1 MSSATARVT
10 RVLPPVD
17 VALAALLAVAALVET
32 LSNDSAPDPGL
43 RATLAGLTLLT
54 LSVRRTMPAVA
65 AALFAAG
72 MATESLVTEAP
83 DELAV
88 LVGCLIVAYS
98 VAVHAPL
105 REALLGGALLA
116 MAVAIAIALDPSDSV
131 SNIPPSVLMFVG
143 LPFGV
148 GLLMRRR
155 QQHIAALRLEAEAL
169 AREADAAVDI
179 ERRRIARELHDVVS
193 HAVTLIS
200 VQAEAGRSVIDHD
213 PDSARRSLEA
223 IGRVSREA
231 LAELSRLLAVLRED
245 ETGDDSGLANLTSL
259 VEGVRA
265 AGLRVDLEA
274 DRVGPLE
281 PAVDRCAYRVIQE
294 GLTNAL
300 RHTSSATVRVVV
312 ARAPEELLVTVTSE
326 GRAHTSS
333 YGGSGRGLAGLR
345 ERVTALGGT
354 FEATSPAEDRFR
366 LRAVIPAEPSSVLP
380 R

>member
-1 MSSATARVT
+1 MPSATARVS

-17 VALAALLAVAALVET
+17 VALAALLAVAAVAET
-32 LSNDSAPDPGL
+32 LANDSAPDPVL

-72 MATESLVTEAP
+72 MASESLVTEPP

-105 REALLGGALLA
+105 REALLGGALLS

-155 QQHIAALRLEAEAL
+155 QQHIVALTLETEAL
-169 AREADAAVDI
+169 AREADAAVDV

-200 VQAEAGRSVIDHD
+200 VQAEAGRSVIDDD
-213 PDSARRSLEA
+213 PASARHSLEA
-223 IGRVSREA
+223 IGQVSREA
-231 LAELSRLLAVLRED
+231 LAELGRLLSVLHED
-245 ETGDDSGLANLTSL
+245 DAAGESGLANLVSL

-265 AGLRVDLEA
+265 AGLQVDVEA
-274 DRVGPLE
+274 DPPGPLD
-281 PAVDRCAYRVIQE
+281 PAVDRCAYRVVQE

-312 ARAPEELLVTVTSE
+312 AREPEQLSVTVTSE
-326 GRAHTSS
+326 GRGHTSS

-345 ERVTALGGT
+345 ERVAALGGT
-354 FEATSPAEDRFR
+354 FEAAAPGADRFT
-366 LRAVIPAEPSSVLP
+366 LHAVIPAGPSGVVP

>member
-1 MSSATARVT
+1 
-10 RVLPPVD
+10 
-17 VALAALLAVAALVET
+17 
-32 LSNDSAPDPGL
+32 
-43 RATLAGLTLLT
+43 
-54 LSVRRTMPAVA
+54 
-65 AALFAAG
+65 
-72 MATESLVTEAP
+72 
-83 DELAV
+83 
-88 LVGCLIVAYS
+88 VAYS

-105 REALLGGALLA
+105 REALLGGALVS

-131 SNIPPSVLMFVG
+131 SNIPPSMLMFVG

-155 QQHIAALRLEAEAL
+155 QQRIAALTLETEAL
-169 AREADAAVDI
+169 ARDADAAVDV

-200 VQAEAGRSVIDHD
+200 VQAEAGRSVIDCD
-213 PDSARRSLEA
+213 PEAARRSLEA

-231 LAELSRLLAVLRED
+231 LDELGRLLAVLRED
-245 ETGDDSGLANLTSL
+245 DAEDDSGLANLGSL

-265 AGLRVDLEA
+265 AGLRVEVDA
-274 DRVGPLE
+274 DAAGPLD
-281 PAVDRCAYRVIQE
+281 PAVDRCAYRVVQE

-300 RHTSSATVRVVV
+300 RHTSAATVRIAV
-312 ARAPEELLVTVTSE
+312 ARDHGELLVTVESE

-345 ERVTALGGT
+345 ERVAALGGT
-354 FEATSPAEDRFR
+354 FEATSPAEDRFT
-366 LRAVIPAEPSSVLP
+366 LCAVIPADLRSVVP

>member
-1 MSSATARVT
+1 MFSATDRVI

-17 VALAALLAVAALVET
+17 VALAALLAIAAVVET
-32 LSNDSAPDPGL
+32 LSNDSAPDPVL
-43 RATLAGLTLLT
+43 RATLAGLTLLP
-54 LSVRRTMPAVA
+54 LAVRRTMPAVS

-72 MATESLVTEAP
+72 MATESFVTEAP

-88 LVGCLIVAYS
+88 LVGCLIAAYS

-105 REALLGGALLA
+105 REAVLGGALLS

-143 LPFGV
+143 IPFGV

-155 QQHIAALRLEAEAL
+155 QQRIAALTLETEAL
-169 AREADAAVDI
+169 ARAADAAVDV

-200 VQAEAGRSVIDHD
+200 VQAEAGRSVIDTD
-213 PDSARRSLEA
+213 PAAAGRSLEA
-223 IGRVSREA
+223 IGQVSREA
-231 LAELSRLLAVLRED
+231 LAELGRLLAVLHEEEAVD
-245 ETGDDSGLANLTSL
+245 ESGLANLVSL

-265 AGLRVDLEA
+265 AGLQVNVDFVA
-274 DRVGPLE
+274 PGPLD
-281 PAVDRCAYRVIQE
+281 PAVDRCAYRVVQE

-300 RHTSSATVRVVV
+300 RHTSAATVQVVV
-312 ARAPEELLVTVTSE
+312 AREPEQLQVTVTSE
-326 GRAHTSS
+326 GRGHTSS

-345 ERVTALGGT
+345 ERVATLGGT
-354 FEATSPAEDRFR
+354 FEASASGTGRFTVQ
-366 LRAVIPAEPSSVLP
+366 AVLP
-380 R
+380 ADPTGVMPR

>member
-1 MSSATARVT
+1 MSSATARIT
-10 RVLPPVD
+10 RAFPPVD
-17 VALAALLAVAALVET
+17 VAVAALLAVAAVVET
-32 LSNDSAPDPGL
+32 LANDSAPDPAL

-98 VAVHAPL
+98 VAAHAPL
-105 REALLGGALLA
+105 REALLGAGLLS
-116 MAVAIAIALDPSDSV
+116 MSVAIAIALDPSDTV

-143 LPFGV
+143 IPFGV

-155 QQHIAALRLEAEAL
+155 QQHIAALTLETEAL
-169 AREADAAVDI
+169 AREADAAVDV

-200 VQAEAGRSVIDHD
+200 VQAEAGQSVIDRD
-213 PDSARRSLEA
+213 PDAARHSLEA

-231 LAELSRLLAVLRED
+231 LTELGRLLAVLRED
-245 ETGDDSGLANLTSL
+245 ETGDEAGLANLASL

-265 AGLRVDLEA
+265 AGLRVDLDA
-274 DRVGPLE
+274 DASGHLDPT
-281 PAVDRCAYRVIQE
+281 VDQCAYRVVQE

-300 RHTSSATVRVVV
+300 RHTSSATVRVRV
-312 ARAPEELLVTVTSE
+312 ARTQDELSVTVTSE

-345 ERVTALGGT
+345 ERVAALGGT
-354 FEATSPAEDRFR
+354 FEATSPAEDRFT
-366 LRAVIPAEPSSVLP
+366 LRAVIPAEPSGAVP

>member
-1 MSSATARVT
+1 MPPAATRIF
-10 RVLPPVD
+10 PPVD
-17 VALAALLAVAALVET
+17 VALAALLAVAAVAET
-32 LSNDSAPDPGL
+32 LANDSAPEPVL
-43 RATLAGLTLLT
+43 RAAIAGLTLLT
-54 LSVRRTMPAVA
+54 LSVRRSMPAVA

-72 MATESLVTEAP
+72 MATESLVAEAP

-105 REALLGGALLA
+105 REALLGGALLS

-143 LPFGV
+143 LPFGI

-155 QQHIAALRLEAEAL
+155 QQHIAALTLETEAL
-169 AREADAAVDI
+169 AREADAAVDV

-200 VQAEAGRSVIDHD
+200 VQAEAGRSVIDAD
-213 PDSARRSLEA
+213 PAAAGRSLEA
-223 IGRVSREA
+223 IGQVSREA
-231 LAELSRLLAVLRED
+231 LSELGRLLAVLHED
-245 ETGDDSGLANLTSL
+245 DAADESGLANLASL

-265 AGLRVDLEA
+265 AGLQVDVDAA
-274 DRVGPLE
+274 DPGPLE
-281 PAVDRCAYRVIQE
+281 PAVDRCAYRVVQE

-300 RHTSSATVRVVV
+300 RHTSSATVRVEVT
-312 ARAPEELLVTVTSE
+312 REPEQLLVTVTSE
-326 GRAHTSS
+326 GRGHTSS

-345 ERVTALGGT
+345 ERVAALGGT
-354 FEATSPAEDRFR
+354 FEATAPGADRFT
-366 LRAVIPAEPSSVLP
+366 LHAVIPADPAGVVP